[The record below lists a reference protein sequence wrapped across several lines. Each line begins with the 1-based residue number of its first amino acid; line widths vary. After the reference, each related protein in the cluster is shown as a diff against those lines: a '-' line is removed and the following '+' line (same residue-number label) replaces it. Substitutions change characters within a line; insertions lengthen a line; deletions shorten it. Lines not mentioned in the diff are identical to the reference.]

1 MFCAFWLWCKLGSHY
16 NWRTSREWGNRE
28 NIKSSILC
36 SLKDLYRNSNVWLN
50 AKRLTLQGGT
60 MCEERC
66 CTPSGRVS
74 AYGSYYVR
82 ANPSCRFHSCQ
93 ENGWF
98 SVWGKFKHLVI
109 QRGTSDAEKH
119 TKQEKND
126 VWQQIPG
133 NASYPWPCLVRQSSR
148 SKTGSS
154 LLLQQLLVAH
164 ICEQHD
170 GLKKQKNTCH
180 CINTN
185 A

>member
-1 MFCAFWLWCKLGSHY
+1 ML
-16 NWRTSREWGNRE
+16 
-28 NIKSSILC
+28 I
-36 SLKDLYRNSNVWLN
+36 KDLYRNSNVWLN

>member
-1 MFCAFWLWCKLGSHY
+1 ML
-16 NWRTSREWGNRE
+16 
-28 NIKSSILC
+28 I
-36 SLKDLYRNSNVWLN
+36 KDLYRNSNVWLN

-170 GLKKQKNTCH
+170 GLKKKKNMPLHKHKCLVKDLIIQLILRLYPQMFGIKTHHSHICSW
-180 CINTN
+180 
-185 A
+185 